1 MAANAPRTLKH
12 VPDVRFA
19 RKRDRGFVLLATL
32 WVLAALV
39 VLAAYVSDVTDVE
52 AERAIRAKEN
62 LQRELQRRSLEN
74 TLLYLLATG
83 RMNHRGIVLEAQ
95 QRFADYLADDEV
107 LPAGEGELLATGQP
121 YETAAGLG
129 FSIQDES
136 GLASVNSP
144 RSRLLAGALA
154 YVGVSSP
161 NIARITS
168 RVVDYVDTDQRLSL
182 NGAESYDYRQRD
194 MAAPPDWPMASPLE
208 LRRVLGVQEMVSS
221 DQWRRLRP
229 LLTIRPALGYN
240 INTMRPEVLTGL
252 LTLDEAA
259 LRRVLE
265 ARAQGSVRWLRQ
277 IAMLTG
283 RHMDIDPMA
292 LLSIPSR
299 FLRMATWDA
308 DGRVRHIVGIELMPF
323 GEDVPWSKNYR
334 YQEPASDDDWTRF
347 GDGPRQAATTLL
359 Q

>member
-1 MAANAPRTLKH
+1 M
-12 VPDVRFA
+12 
-19 RKRDRGFVLLATL
+19 LLATL

-83 RMNHRGIVLEAQ
+83 RMNHRGIVLETQ
-95 QRFADYLADDEV
+95 QRFADYLADGEV

-121 YETAAGLG
+121 YETADGLG
-129 FSIQDES
+129 FWIQDES

-144 RSRLLAGALA
+144 RFPLFAAALA
-154 YVGVSSP
+154 HVGVSPP
-161 NIARITS
+161 NIARIKP

-182 NGAESYDYRQRD
+182 NGAETYDYRQRD

-240 INTMRPEVLTGL
+240 VNTMRPEVLARLFG
-252 LTLDEAA
+252 LDETA

-265 ARAQGSVRWLRQ
+265 ARTRGPVRGLRQ

-283 RHMDIDPMA
+283 RHVDIDA
-292 LLSIPSR
+292 SDLLGIPSR
-299 FLRMATWDA
+299 FLRVATREA
-308 DGRVRHIVGIELMPF
+308 DGRAHHIVGIELMPF